1 MHKRI
6 EEFSLARMIKSSI
19 FMVLVI
25 DKLQEY
31 RELKFLDLSGIPLSN
46 EGAKSLRTLLQH
58 TQTLELLNLSG
69 SLQSYEPA
77 RQLFNGLYLNVTLKY
92 LNLSC
97 NKFNQNEKEFG
108 SRIGRLV
115 QVHEHLVHLDI
126 SFSKL
131 SKEEILF
138 ICFCL
143 RDNISLMSVHM
154 GLNQVDTKYR
164 LIARAILNAQV
175 KHPFRS

>member
-1 MHKRI
+1 MASLRNRNLQKRI
-6 EEFSLARMIKSSI
+6 EEFSLARMMKSSI
-19 FMVLVI
+19 FIVLVI

-46 EGAKSLRTLLQH
+46 EGAKSLKILLQH
-58 TQTLELLNLSG
+58 TQALELLNLSG
-69 SLQSYEPA
+69 SLQSYEPS
-77 RQLFNGLYLNVTLKY
+77 RQVFNGLYLNITLKY

-126 SFSKL
+126 SYCKL

-143 RDNISLMSVHM
+143 RDNVSLMSVHM
-154 GLNQVDTKYR
+154 GLN
-164 LIARAILNAQV
+164 
-175 KHPFRS
+175 